1 MKQNKLLKINLLR
14 ERERKSRFG
23 FRKISKGRLDDIPV
37 DFGKLLFFCSSR
49 KFGEGRSFVEDVR
62 KVSEA
67 KKRCGE

>member
-1 MKQNKLLKINLLR
+1 MKQNKLLKIIFLR

-37 DFGKLLFFCSSR
+37 DFGKLLFSSLG